1 MIVRANATASEQA
14 ALTDYIGQAYQ
25 LSDIPEIGD
34 ILSPVAPVAAWSRAF
49 SEWGR
54 SNPKPVTA
62 QLERRQMGI
71 IVHLQRLD
79 EELLWAIAYH
89 HLYIYHTELLSLHA
103 PGSVHKNPWREQR
116 YGTLQPP
123 TARRQGRISRRRVLL
138 RASHRLASPGC
149 SAKLALV

>member
-25 LSDIPEIGD
+25 LSDIPKIGD

-103 PGSVHKNPWREQR
+103 RGQYIKIRGESKDMA
-116 YGTLQPP
+116 LFS
-123 TARRQGRISRRRVLL
+123 RQLL
-138 RASHRLASPGC
+138 A
-149 SAKLALV
+149 AKAEYLGEEYY